1 MKTNSMIILFTL
13 SLVGVVGYM
22 LLNNLILASI
32 ILTSAVLF
40 FYISQ
45 RNNSHRK
52 ENLNIIR
59 DDNKLYFY
67 LSDDLLFSTDL
78 KRNKS
83 TTETIRE
90 SVTKEMSTLKEMARQ
105 ICFINF
111 KDEHLLTELNYALQF
126 REKKQRA

>member
-1 MKTNSMIILFTL
+1 MKTNPMIILFAML
-13 SLVGVVGYM
+13 LAIVVSYM
-22 LLNNLILASI
+22 LINNLIFAA
-32 ILTSAVLF
+32 ILLSAAMVF

-45 RNNSHRK
+45 KNNLDRK

-78 KRNKS
+78 QRNKS
-83 TTETIRE
+83 TTETVRE
-90 SVTKEMSTLKEMARQ
+90 SITKEMSTLKQMARQ

-126 REKKQRA
+126 RERKEG

>member
-1 MKTNSMIILFTL
+1 MKTNSMIILF
-13 SLVGVVGYM
+13 VVGLAVIVSYILM
-22 LLNNLILASI
+22 NNLILAA
-32 ILTSAVLF
+32 ILLGTAILF

-45 RNNSHRK
+45 RNNIHRK

-78 KRNKS
+78 LRNKS
-83 TTETIRE
+83 TTDTIRD
-90 SVTKEMSTLKEMARQ
+90 SITKEMSTIKDMARQ

-111 KDEHLLTELNYALQF
+111 KDERLLTELNYALRF
-126 REKKQRA
+126 RESKQK